1 MSDKLPGNGP
11 IRFRTVNVGTIT
23 GRGNKVVEMLTSREV
38 DLCCLQEIIWRG
50 RSAHLVKG
58 KNSIYKFFRSSFS
71 FFFSVMRY
79 DHCCLQLHLLV
90 GTIIL
95 NVIRCYAIQSGLS
108 AEEKDAFYDKIIS
121 FDAAVSDEEMLLIN
135 RDFNGHVG

>member
-1 MSDKLPGNGP
+1 
-11 IRFRTVNVGTIT
+11 
-23 GRGNKVVEMLTSREV
+23 MLAEKWINN
-38 DLCCLQEIIWRG
+38 EI
-50 RSAHLVKG
+50 
-58 KNSIYKFFRSSFS
+58 
-71 FFFSVMRY
+71 SVMRY

-95 NVIRCYAIQSGLS
+95 NVIRCHAIQSGLS